1 MTNKTIAIIPA
12 RAGSKGI
19 PNKNIQL
26 LLGKPLL
33 TWTIEAALQSKS
45 LNRVIVS
52 TDSEEI
58 AAMARSAGAEVPFLR
73 PSSLA
78 TDTANSMDVLI
89 HACEWLSEHETY
101 HAEVIILLQPT
112 SPFRQASDI
121 DAAIELLKEQ
131 SANAVISVCSAEIHP
146 ALTKKQLS
154 DGTLVD
160 YVPSEGESLR
170 RQDLEPAYAVNGAI
184 YAYQREVLLE
194 YRYYLPPGTLGYSM
208 SVERSWDID
217 TPWDL
222 RIAQH
227 IARELDDNNSN

>member
-1 MTNKTIAIIPA
+1 MINKTIAIIPA

-19 PNKNIQL
+19 PSKNIQL

-33 TWTIEAALQSKS
+33 NWTIEAALKAKS
-45 LNRVIVS
+45 LDRVIVS

-58 AAMARSAGAEVPFLR
+58 ATIAHSAGAEVPFLR

-89 HACEWLSEHETY
+89 HACEWLSENESY
-101 HAEVIILLQPT
+101 HAEIVMLLQPT
-112 SPFRQASDI
+112 SPFRQARDI
-121 DAAIELLKEQ
+121 DAALGLLEKQ
-131 SANAVISVCSAEIHP
+131 SANAVISVCSAETHP
-146 ALTKKQLS
+146 ALTKKQLA
-154 DGTLVD
+154 DGTLVG

-184 YAYQREVLLE
+184 YAYRREILFE
-194 YRYYLPPGTLGYSM
+194 HRYYQPPGTFGYSM
-208 SVERSWDID
+208 PAERSWDID

-222 RIAQH
+222 RIAQY
-227 IARELDDNNSN
+227 IARELDDNNSD